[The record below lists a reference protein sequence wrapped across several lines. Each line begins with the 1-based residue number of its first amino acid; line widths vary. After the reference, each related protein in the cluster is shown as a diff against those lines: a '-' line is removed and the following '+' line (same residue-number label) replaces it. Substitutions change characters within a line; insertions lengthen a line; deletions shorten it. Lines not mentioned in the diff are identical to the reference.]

1 LNEDDPKGLLKGL
14 FGGWNRLRE
23 NVVGDIGLGFVPIAG
38 TAADVQDAKRAIEN
52 RDLVGLG
59 LAGVGFVPGVGD
71 VVKAAG
77 KGLRRAVSNLPMDQ
91 ASRIARARELGF
103 DVDNPVYHGTPKTF
117 EEFKPSSHGLL
128 GEGVYVSSNPE
139 VANRYVGKY
148 RPATDWSRAEV
159 PQVIPMYTRA
169 TNLYP
174 VKGGTYGLFD
184 IVEERVPNAYEA
196 WRAQEI
202 STTEIQRLAQEILKD
217 RGYQGMIFGN
227 PGARHGQ
234 AALIF
239 DPSDLR
245 SVNAAF
251 DPAQRESANLLAGT
265 AGAMIGGSALARALK
280 EENKREER

>member
-1 LNEDDPKGLLKGL
+1 MNEDDKKGLLAKM
-14 FGGWNRLRE
+14 FGGWNRTRE
-23 NVVGDIGLGFVPIAG
+23 NALADIGLGFVPIAG
-38 TAADVQDAKRAIEN
+38 TAADIQDAKRAIED

-71 VVKAAG
+71 VVKSVG

-103 DVDNPVYHGTPKTF
+103 DVDNPVYHGTDKDF
-117 EEFKPSSHGLL
+117 GEFRPSSHGLL
-128 GEGVYVSSNPE
+128 GEGVYVSGDPE
-139 VANRYVGKY
+139 IANRYARRGVIRG
-148 RPATDWSRAEV
+148 RGQVSAPN
-159 PQVIPMYTRA
+159 VIPMYTRA

-174 VKGGTYGLFD
+174 VRGGSYGLFD
-184 IVEERVPNAYEA
+184 VVEERLPNAYEA
-196 WRAQEI
+196 WKAREI

-217 RGYQGMIFGN
+217 RGYQGMTF
-227 PGARHGQ
+227 ADKQ

-251 DPAQRESANLLAGT
+251 DPARRESANLLAGT
-265 AGAMIGGSALARALK
+265 AGAMIGGSAVARALK